1 MNLRHL
7 IYGLSC
13 IALAA
18 VVVAG
23 VFALYRGDFRRSVAV
38 TVDAPRAGLSMQPG
52 SDVKLRGVKIGRVDA
67 VEPTPDGARLRITID
82 QDQAHWVGRDATA
95 AIVPPTAFGAKY
107 VSLTSA
113 ETSSPRIGENTTI
126 AADDVTVEVNEA
138 FTNLNGVLAAAQPDK
153 VDNALTALASG
164 VNGRGDEINSL
175 IGSGSQWVST
185 VNGSRKALDRD
196 LAKAA
201 PVARQYD
208 SMAPDLLA
216 TLDQATTTGR
226 TLSQKQSQLAVTAN
240 EATRLSNDTSPLL
253 AKINKPL
260 ERDLELLQ
268 PVTALAAD
276 YSSELPCVLAG
287 TVVAERMAEVTVG
300 GQRPG
305 ISTYTRLRPSRDPYT
320 YPNDL
325 PVVGDRSG
333 PECRGMPLVTNEEA
347 ASLAPHLKTGTDPQ
361 HTGPTS
367 PSEELRTTLFGAL
380 AGVVNLR

>member
-7 IYGLSC
+7 IYGISC
-13 IALAA
+13 IGLAA

-23 VFALYRGDFRRSVAV
+23 VLALYRGDFRRSVAV
-38 TVDAPRAGLSMQPG
+38 TVDAPRAGLAMQPG

-67 VEPTPDGARLRITID
+67 VEPTSDGARLRITID
-82 QDQAHWVGRDATA
+82 QDQAHWVRRDATA

-107 VSLTSA
+107 VSLTSP

-153 VDNALTALASG
+153 VDNALTALAGG

-175 IGSGSQWVST
+175 IGSGSQWVDT

-196 LAKAA
+196 LATAA

-216 TLDQATTTGR
+216 TLDQATTTSR
-226 TLSQKQSQLAVTAN
+226 TLSQKQSQLALTAN
-240 EATRLSNDTSPLL
+240 QATRLSNDTSPLL

-268 PVTALAAD
+268 PVTDLAAD
-276 YSSELPCVLAG
+276 YSSELPCLLAG
-287 TVVAERMAEVTVG
+287 TVVAERWAEDAVG
-300 GQRPG
+300 GQRAG
-305 ISTYTRLRPSRDPYT
+305 ISTYTRLRPSREPYT

-333 PECRGMPLVTNEEA
+333 PECRGMPLVTNDEA
-347 ASLAPHLKTGTDPQ
+347 ASLAPRLQTGTDPQ

-367 PSEELRTTLFGAL
+367 PSEELRTTFFGAL
-380 AGVVNLR
+380 AGVVNLG